1 MGYPMSFARS
11 IKKNW
16 FFWGLF
22 GTLICG
28 ILLPGLG
35 KTLNPGGYT
44 IKTIVFVLFL
54 VTGFILPSEQIKSG
68 LKSYKLHVFL
78 QLFIFGFIPLYFFLT
93 ARFFSGYLNGGLA
106 IGFYALAVLP
116 TTISTCVVFTQT
128 TGGNSVGAIF
138 NSAFSN
144 VAGIF
149 VSPLLLS
156 LFLSGAGSALPL
168 KEILP
173 IVRSLVIT
181 MLLPLL
187 LGQYLRRGHAAV
199 ADRNRK
205 RFSDGSSALI
215 LLIVFITIS
224 TTAAN
229 QGFLGMLLQLAIP
242 FSFLAASHLFFI
254 LVLYQG
260 SRFLKFSRE
269 DRICAVFVG
278 PQKTIAM
285 GVPLLS
291 VFFSSRPDLL
301 ALAVVPLLFYH
312 PFQLFIAGIARSRM
326 NRGGLIDER

>member
-1 MGYPMSFARS
+1 MSLARAVR
-11 IKKNW
+11 KNW
-16 FFWGLF
+16 FFIGLF
-22 GTLICG
+22 GTLFCG

-35 KTLNPGGYT
+35 KTLNPDGYT
-44 IKTIVFVLFL
+44 TKVIVFVLFL
-54 VTGFILPSEQIKSG
+54 ITGFILPSEQIRSG
-68 LKSYKLHVFL
+68 LKNYRLHVFL

-93 ARFFSGYLNGGLA
+93 ARFFDGYLGGNLV

-138 NSAFSN
+138 NSAFAN

-156 LFLSGAGSALPL
+156 LLLSGTRAALPL

-173 IVRSLVIT
+173 ILQSLVLT
-181 MLLPLL
+181 MLLPIL
-187 LGQYLRRGHAAV
+187 LGQYLRRRYAAA

-205 RFSDGSSALI
+205 RLSDDSSALI

-254 LVLYQG
+254 FVLYKG
-260 SRFLKFSRE
+260 SRLLNFSRE
-269 DRICAVFVG
+269 DCICAIYVG

-291 VFFSSRPDLL
+291 VFFASQPELL

-312 PFQLFIAGIARSRM
+312 PFQLFVAGILRSRM
-326 NRGGLIDER
+326 NRECKLEE

>member
-1 MGYPMSFARS
+1 MSLARS

-16 FFWGLF
+16 FFWGLL
-22 GTLICG
+22 GTLMCG
-28 ILLPGLG
+28 ILLPGFG

-44 IKTIVFVLFL
+44 IKAIVFVLFL
-54 VTGFILPSEQIKSG
+54 ITGFILPSEQIKSG
-68 LKSYKLHVFL
+68 LRNYKLHVFL
-78 QLFIFGFIPLYFFLT
+78 QFFIFGFIPLYFFLA
-93 ARFFSGYLNGGLA
+93 ARFFTGYLNGGLS

-144 VAGIF
+144 LAGIF

-156 LFLSGAGSALPL
+156 LFLSGTGSALPL

-173 IVRSLVIT
+173 IVWSLVIT

-187 LGQYLRRGHAAV
+187 LGHYFRRGYATFAN
-199 ADRNRK
+199 RNK
-205 RFSDGSSALI
+205 KGLSDGSSALI

-229 QGFLGMLLQLAIP
+229 QGFLGMLSQLVLP

-260 SRFLKFSRE
+260 SRLLKFSRE
-269 DRICAVFVG
+269 DRVCAIFVG

-291 VFFSSRPDLL
+291 VFFSSRPEML
-301 ALAVVPLLFYH
+301 AFAVLPLLFYH
-312 PFQLFIAGIARSRM
+312 PFQLFIAGMLRGRM
-326 NRGGLIDER
+326 NRGGMIDER

>member
-1 MGYPMSFARS
+1 MNLARS

-16 FFWGLF
+16 FFLGLL
-22 GTLICG
+22 GTLLSG
-28 ILLPGLG
+28 ILLPGFG

-44 IKTIVFVLFL
+44 IKAIVFVLFL
-54 VTGFILPSEQIKSG
+54 ITGFILPSEQIKSG
-68 LKSYKLHVFL
+68 LRNYKLHVFL
-78 QLFIFGFIPLYFFLT
+78 QFFIFGFIPLYFFLA
-93 ARFFSGYLNGGLA
+93 ARFFSGYLNGSLA

-116 TTISTCVVFTQT
+116 TTISTCVIFTQT

-156 LFLSGAGSALPL
+156 LFLSGTGSALPL

-173 IVRSLVIT
+173 IVQSLVIT
-181 MLLPLL
+181 MLLPLF
-187 LGQYLRRGHAAV
+187 LGQYLRRAHAAL

-229 QGFLGMLLQLAIP
+229 QGFLGMLSQLAMP

-254 LVLYQG
+254 LLLYQG

-301 ALAVVPLLFYH
+301 GLAVVPLLFYH
-312 PFQLFIAGIARSRM
+312 PFQLFIAGIVRSRM
-326 NRGGLIDER
+326 NRGGMIDEP